1 MTDETDML
9 LNVYHE
15 AVEEVRHRRNLL
27 MYGIYIGLAT
37 GGIVV
42 SLILKI
48 IYDSNFAPDLPFF
61 FLPLFIIFIAGIV
74 VLIGARFGYKSQNA
88 AKKIA
93 TDIAI
98 EIEKDFIKD
107 AEKEKEKLMLINKIE
122 GRKDDKKERFIS
134 KNIEDMPLFGLILW
148 IIILGVPFLIIVF
161 RRIGV

>member
-1 MTDETDML
+1 MNDETDML
-9 LNVYHE
+9 LGVYRE
-15 AVEEVRHRRNLL
+15 AVEEIRHRRNLL

-37 GGIVV
+37 GGVVV

-48 IYDSNFAPDLPFF
+48 YDSDFAPDWPFF

-98 EIEKDFIKD
+98 KIEKEFIKD
-107 AEKEKEKLMLINKIE
+107 TKKEKLMLISEIEERKGFLSKI
-122 GRKDDKKERFIS
+122 IVCIPS
-134 KNIEDMPLFGLILW
+134 FGLIFW
-148 IIILGVPFLIIVF
+148 SILGAAILIIVF
-161 RRIGV
+161 WRIVVC